1 MSHRTIIFAK
11 NLMTLRTLHEMTQ
24 QELADKIYVT
34 RQTIS
39 TWELGAGKPDI
50 YCLGGLCDLFDIT
63 PTQMLYGN
71 VLSYSEDS
79 LPEKEVIIK
88 KEYKEDYSYVVSII
102 TDEDLTDI
110 LDVLRYD
117 FDKILVIAL
126 ELHRRGYKITEIFDN
141 GFGVLEKTTDDSSR
155 LVEDLN
161 EIIES
166 LIHCDNPFI
175 ENRYTEL
182 SNRYS
187 ELKAEMIHDVM
198 KEIWGDYP
206 ENYKYYWVD
215 EMENPR
221 GYANTEEECR
231 QQARNQLCSWYKV
244 MKRV

>member
-24 QELADKIYVT
+24 QELADKIHVT

-50 YCLGGLCDLFDIT
+50 YCLGEICDLFGVE

-71 VLSYSEDS
+71 VLKNNGDTTPEVVEKKEYSEDYTY
-79 LPEKEVIIK
+79 EVN
-88 KEYKEDYSYVVSII
+88 II
-102 TDEDLTDI
+102 TDEDLENI
-110 LDVLRYD
+110 LNVISFD

-126 ELHRRGYKITEIFDN
+126 ELQRRGYKVSEIFDN
-141 GFGVLEKTTDDSSR
+141 GFGVLIKSNDDASKLDR
-155 LVEDLN
+155 VLDD
-161 EIIES
+161 IIES
-166 LIHCDNPFI
+166 MIHGDNSFI
-175 ENRYTEL
+175 EEKQTEL
-182 SNRYS
+182 SNKFN
-187 ELKAEMIHDVM
+187 ELKSVMIHEAM

-206 ENYKYYWVD
+206 ENYKFYWVD

-231 QQARNQLCSWYKV
+231 QQAREQLCSWYKI
-244 MKRV
+244 MRRV

>member
-1 MSHRTIIFAK
+1 MAK
-11 NLMTLRTLHEMTQ
+11 TNL
-24 QELADKIYVT
+24 
-34 RQTIS
+34 
-39 TWELGAGKPDI
+39 
-50 YCLGGLCDLFDIT
+50 
-63 PTQMLYGN
+63 N
-71 VLSYSEDS
+71 
-79 LPEKEVIIK
+79 
-88 KEYKEDYSYVVSII
+88 
-102 TDEDLTDI
+102 
-110 LDVLRYD
+110 D
-117 FDKILVIAL
+117 FDKIIVIAL

-175 ENRYTEL
+175 EDRYTEI

-187 ELKAEMIHDVM
+187 ELKAEMIHDAM